1 MQKLYLTDE
10 ETLALL
16 DLLNATVQDHRYPVS
31 PHIRTLRGTLKK
43 LRPMA
48 QVLEE
53 SKRVKAEAVGAN
65 AAELDRR
72 ELERELRSEP
82 TRGELDRERLER
94 ELWRSGPE
102 AAAAAWERVDAV
114 LRVERAG
121 LDRLRD
127 ELPADPFDAPS
138 WASELCG
145 TAARWW
151 AWEAIRLRGEGD
163 GGRTWAA
170 LKAAEADLRE
180 RLAPGRDGRG
190 DPTHGGLM
198 ADCWTVALDLV
209 LRELDEFVGAHGA
222 AVAALYARARRSG
235 IA

>member
-1 MQKLYLTDE
+1 MQLNLTDE

-16 DLLNATVQDHRYPVS
+16 DLLNTTVRDHRYSVS
-31 PHIRTLRGTLKK
+31 PRIRTLRGALAK

-48 QVLEE
+48 RVLEE
-53 SKRVKAEAVGAN
+53 SRRVKAEAVGAA

-72 ELERELRSEP
+72 ELERELRSVP
-82 TRGELDRERLER
+82 TRGEFDRELLEP

-102 AAAAAWERVDAV
+102 GAAAAWERVDAG

-121 LDRLRD
+121 LDRLRN
-127 ELPADPFDAPS
+127 ELPADAFDAPS

-145 TAARWW
+145 TAAEWW
-151 AWEAIRLRGEGD
+151 AWEAVRLHGERD
-163 GGRTWAA
+163 GGWTWAA
-170 LKAAEADLRE
+170 LEAAEADLRE
-180 RLAPGRDGRG
+180 RLAPGGDGRG

-198 ADCWTVALDLV
+198 ADCWTVALDPV
-209 LRELDEFVGAHGA
+209 LRELDELVGAHRA
-222 AVAALYARARRSG
+222 AVAALYAWAHRAG